1 MAQPSLLRGRLAS
14 FRLEPWNQGGAL
26 AVLAAGMPPS
36 MIGDFGSDWLMHLHE
51 PIANSFQN

>member
-1 MAQPSLLRGRLAS
+1 MAQSILLRGRLDP

-26 AVLAAGMPPS
+26 AVLAAGIPLP
-36 MIGDFGSDWLMHLHE
+36 MIGDFSSDWLMKMHE